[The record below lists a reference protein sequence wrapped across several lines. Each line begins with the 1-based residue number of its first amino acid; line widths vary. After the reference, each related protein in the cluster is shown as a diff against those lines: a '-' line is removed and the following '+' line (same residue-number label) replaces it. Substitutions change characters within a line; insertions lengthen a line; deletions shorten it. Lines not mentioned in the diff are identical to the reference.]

1 MKAQPLFVCRLFP
14 VCASLSLCLFVSLFL
29 SASPC
34 LSVSVSFCLSLC
46 LSVSVSLSLSVCL
59 SLCLSVSVSLSLSVC
74 LSLCLSVSVSL
85 SLSVCLSLCLSV
97 SVSIS
102 LSLSVSRSVLRL
114 SYFQVTCSLHH
125 AHFTSTS
132 ASCLHLTAN
141 SGTRYK
147 LGRQTSSRS
156 SFLSVLSVLWLLDK
170 GVFVDSLQRFTL
182 SY

>member
-34 LSVSVSFCLSLC
+34 LSVSVSF
-46 LSVSVSLSLSVCL
+46 
-59 SLCLSVSVSLSLSVC
+59 C

>member
-74 LSLCLSVSVSL
+74 LSLCLSVSVS
-85 SLSVCLSLCLSV
+85 
-97 SVSIS
+97 IS

-125 AHFTSTS
+125 AHFTYTS